1 MSDALEGTAGRR
13 RFYLM
18 RHGEVHYFDGS
29 GKPVHPK
36 FVVLTDR
43 GQAQAASMGALLAD
57 VPFDRAL
64 STGLP
69 RTMQTAQ
76 GVLADRDLALEEI
89 SALKEIH
96 SGPASGKS
104 QAQFDAEFVYGME
117 TANLPG
123 ARFAGSDLFQEFYD
137 RVTTAFEALLL
148 QPGWRN
154 LLVIAHDGTNR
165 MLLAWTG
172 YGGLASARAFEQDPG
187 CLNVIDAD
195 VAEGKI
201 LRRLIKLTNLTPINH
216 SKLGN
221 HLTSMEQVFDYRR
234 QILAGIRNG

>member
-13 RFYLM
+13 QIYLM
-18 RHGEVHYFDGS
+18 RHGEVNYFDGS
-29 GKPVHPK
+29 GKPLHPK
-36 FVVLTDR
+36 FVELTDR
-43 GQAQAASMGALLAD
+43 GQAQAASMGVLLAD
-57 VPFDRAL
+57 VPFDRTL

-69 RTMQTAQ
+69 RTTQTAQ

-89 SALKEIH
+89 LALKEIH

-104 QAQFDAEFVYGME
+104 QAQLDAEFVHGME
-117 TANLPG
+117 TSNLPG
-123 ARFAGSDLFQEFYD
+123 ARFAGGDLFQGFYD

-154 LLVIAHDGTNR
+154 LLLVAHDGTNR
-165 MLLAWTG
+165 MLLAWAS

-187 CLNVIDAD
+187 CLNVIDVD

-201 LRRLIKLTNLTPINH
+201 VRRLMKLANLTPINH

-221 HLTSMEQVFDYRR
+221 YLTSMEQVFDYRR
-234 QILAGIRNG
+234 QILAGIHDG

>member
-1 MSDALEGTAGRR
+1 M
-13 RFYLM
+13 
-18 RHGEVHYFDGS
+18 
-29 GKPVHPK
+29 
-36 FVVLTDR
+36 
-43 GQAQAASMGALLAD
+43 
-57 VPFDRAL
+57 
-64 STGLP
+64 
-69 RTMQTAQ
+69 
-76 GVLADRDLALEEI
+76 ADRDLALEEI
-89 SALKEIH
+89 LALKEIH
-96 SGPASGKS
+96 YGPASGKS
-104 QAQFDAEFVYGME
+104 QAQLDAEFVHGMG

-123 ARFAGSDLFQEFYD
+123 ARFAGGDLFQDFYD

-154 LLVIAHDGTNR
+154 LLLVANDGTNR
-165 MLLAWTG
+165 MLLAWAG

-221 HLTSMEQVFDYRR
+221 HLNSMEQVLTIAGKSWPASAMANNAIFPLQYRPGRPIKFPETNKTSR
-234 QILAGIRNG
+234 QAQVACALFI